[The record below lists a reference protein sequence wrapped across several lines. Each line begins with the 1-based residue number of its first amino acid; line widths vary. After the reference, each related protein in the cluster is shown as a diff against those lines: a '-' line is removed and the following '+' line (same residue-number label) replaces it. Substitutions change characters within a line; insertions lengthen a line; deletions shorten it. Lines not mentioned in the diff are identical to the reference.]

1 MPLTAQEIAE
11 QQKQAEELL
20 FEGPQHLGF
29 AKSLFFG
36 QFKAPVVFPYP
47 EIRAEERETVAKA
60 VADVRRFADEHI
72 DAAAIDAKADIPDEV
87 VSGLGRLGVLGMTAP
102 QEYGGRGMS
111 QQGYCRIMEVI
122 GGHCA
127 ATAIFVNA
135 HHSIGVRALLLF
147 GTPEQQRRWLPPLAS
162 GRELAAFALT
172 EPQAGSDAANV
183 QTTATPTPDGRSYI
197 LNGEKRYITNGAIAQ
212 VLTVMART
220 PVLGSSDTKV
230 TAFLVT
236 PDMPGFEVIEARMP
250 KCGIRGTAT
259 ARLAF
264 RDMKV
269 PAENVLG
276 EVGKGLKVALTVLDF
291 GRTTFGACCTGAA
304 KTCLKAAVK
313 HANSRVQFKQTLG
326 EFEMV
331 KKKIAF
337 MAAHVFAME
346 AMTNHCA
353 SFIDRGAEDF
363 MLETAMLKVFTTEAL
378 WQIVNDTLQ
387 IYGGQGYFTN
397 EPYERMMRDARINQI
412 GEGANDVM
420 RAFIAL
426 VGMRGVG
433 EQLKVVLDA
442 FSHPVKERGML
453 WKFVRNQAGVR
464 LGLTAPEVP
473 VRSTRLLNDA
483 SALGRLV
490 RDFGLAVQDVLRRY
504 RETVLERQYVQERIA
519 DAACDIYASS
529 CALSRLDHLLA
540 HGNNTPAEAK
550 REEIA
555 GRYFLKLADRRARQS
570 LAALADNDDDLTT
583 AAANAALEED

>member
-1 MPLTAQEIAE
+1 M
-11 QQKQAEELL
+11 
-20 FEGPQHLGF
+20 
-29 AKSLFFG
+29 
-36 QFKAPVVFPYP
+36 
-47 EIRAEERETVAKA
+47 
-60 VADVRRFADEHI
+60 
-72 DAAAIDAKADIPDEV
+72 
-87 VSGLGRLGVLGMTAP
+87 
-102 QEYGGRGMS
+102 
-111 QQGYCRIMEVI
+111 
-122 GGHCA
+122 
-127 ATAIFVNA
+127 
-135 HHSIGVRALLLF
+135 
-147 GTPEQQRRWLPPLAS
+147 
-162 GRELAAFALT
+162 
-172 EPQAGSDAANV
+172 
-183 QTTATPTPDGRSYI
+183 
-197 LNGEKRYITNGAIAQ
+197 
-212 VLTVMART
+212 
-220 PVLGSSDTKV
+220 
-230 TAFLVT
+230 
-236 PDMPGFEVIEARMP
+236 
-250 KCGIRGTAT
+250 
-259 ARLAF
+259 
-264 RDMKV
+264 
-269 PAENVLG
+269 
-276 EVGKGLKVALTVLDF
+276 
-291 GRTTFGACCTGAA
+291 
-304 KTCLKAAVK
+304 
-313 HANSRVQFKQTLG
+313 
-326 EFEMV
+326 

-337 MAAHVFAME
+337 MAANVFAME

-378 WQIVNDTLQ
+378 WQMVNDTLQ
-387 IYGGQGYFTN
+387 IYGGQGYFTD

-453 WKFVRNQAGVR
+453 WKFVRNQAGAR

-483 SALGRLV
+483 FALGRLV

-529 CALSRLDHLLA
+529 CVLSRLDHLLA

-570 LAALADNDDDLTT
+570 LAALTDNDDDLTT
-583 AAANAALEED
+583 SAANAALEED